1 MPGLRGALLSRLR
14 PDSAFWRRALTAGV
28 TRGPEP
34 WVRHSPPVFGVLFAA
49 ALPELRRRVE
59 ENLRRVRGPRSRVA
73 DALDSAAVFATY
85 GSCITEALL
94 LASGRGYKVERRSR
108 GVEHYRACAAA
119 GRGVLIV
126 TAHTGGWDIAGQIL
140 GVVHPEGVMLAMQ
153 RERDAEARAIQDAA
167 RQRDGVQVVHI
178 GDGPLDALPLL
189 KHLQRGGVVAMQLD
203 RVPPG
208 MRSREVTFLGA
219 RWRAP
224 EGPIALAAMSG
235 APILPVFTHRLG
247 FLEYEAVVAPPIWL
261 PRRPTEEERDRA
273 AAEMMAA
280 MERFVRA
287 HPTQWFHFTGE
298 GPVAPAESG
307 SPRDGG

>member
-14 PDSAFWRRALTAGV
+14 PDSAFWRRALAAGV
-28 TRGPEP
+28 ARGPEP

-49 ALPELRRRVE
+49 ALPGLRRRVE
-59 ENLRRVRGPRSRVA
+59 ENLRRVRGPRPRLV
-73 DALDSAAVFATY
+73 DMLDSAAVFATY

-94 LASGRGYKVERRSR
+94 LASGRGYTVERRSL

-167 RQRDGVQVVHI
+167 RQRAGVQVVHI

-189 KHLQRGGVVAMQLD
+189 KHLQRGGVVAMQID

-208 MRSREVTFLGA
+208 MRSREVAFLGA

-261 PRRPTEEERDRA
+261 ARRATEAERDRA
-273 AAEMMAA
+273 ASEMMAA

-287 HPTQWFHFTGE
+287 HPTQWFHFAGD
-298 GPVAPAESG
+298 GPVAPA
-307 SPRDGG
+307 

>member
-1 MPGLRGALLSRLR
+1 MAGLRGALLSRLR

-28 TRGPEP
+28 MRGPEP

-49 ALPELRRRVE
+49 ALPGLRRRVE
-59 ENLRRVRGPRSRVA
+59 HNLRRVRGPRSPVA
-73 DALDSAAVFATY
+73 DVLDSAAVFATY

-94 LASGRGYKVERRSR
+94 LASGRGYAVQRRTR
-108 GVEHYRACAAA
+108 GVEHYRACAAP
-119 GRGVLIV
+119 GRGIIMV

-153 RERDAEARAIQDAA
+153 RERDPEARAIQDEA
-167 RQRDGVQVVHI
+167 RRRAGVQVAHI

-189 KHLQRGGVVAMQLD
+189 SHLRRGGVVAMQID

-208 MRSREVTFLGA
+208 MRSREVPFLGA

-224 EGPIALAAMSG
+224 EGPIALAALSG

-247 FLEYEAVVAPPIWL
+247 FLDYEAVVSPPIWVA
-261 PRRPTEEERDRA
+261 RRATEEERDSA
-273 AAEMMAA
+273 AAAMMGA

-287 HPTQWFHFTGE
+287 HPTQWFHFSGD
-298 GPVAPAESG
+298 GPVAPAE
-307 SPRDGG
+307 GGAG

>member
-1 MPGLRGALLSRLR
+1 MPGTRGALLSGLR
-14 PDSAFWRRALTAGV
+14 HDSAFWRRALTAGV

-34 WVRHSPPVFGVLFAA
+34 WVRHSPPFFGVFFAA

-59 ENLRRVRGPRSRVA
+59 QNLRRVRGPRSRVA
-73 DALDSAAVFATY
+73 DMLDSAAVFATY

-94 LASGRGYKVERRSR
+94 LASGRGYTVERRSR
-108 GVEHYRACAAA
+108 GVEHYRACAEA
-119 GRGVLIV
+119 GRGVIIV

-167 RQRDGVQVVHI
+167 RQRAGVQVVHI

-189 KHLQRGGVVAMQLD
+189 NHLRRGGVVAMQID

-208 MRSREVTFLGA
+208 MRSREVAFLGA

-224 EGPIALAAMSG
+224 EGPIALAAISG

-247 FLEYEAVVAPPIWL
+247 FLEYEAVVSPAIWL
-261 PRRPTEEERDRA
+261 PRRATEEERDRA
-273 AAEMMAA
+273 AAAMMGA
-280 MERFVRA
+280 MERFLRA

-298 GPVAPAESG
+298 GPVAPASL
-307 SPRDGG
+307 

>member
-1 MPGLRGALLSRLR
+1 MSRPRGALFSGLR
-14 PDSAFWRRALTAGV
+14 HDSAFWRRALTAGV

-34 WVRHSPPVFGVLFAA
+34 LVRHSPPVFGVLFAA

-59 ENLRRVRGPRSRVA
+59 ENLRRVRGPRSRLV
-73 DALDSAAVFATY
+73 DLLDSSAVFAAY

-94 LASGRGYKVERRSR
+94 LASDRGYTVVRHSR
-108 GVEHYRACAAA
+108 GVEHYHACAAT
-119 GRGVLIV
+119 GRGVIIV

-140 GVVHPEGVMLAMQ
+140 GVVHPAGVMLAMQ

-167 RQRDGVQVVHI
+167 RQRAGVQVVHI
-178 GDGPLDALPLL
+178 GEGPLDALPLL
-189 KHLQRGGVVAMQLD
+189 KHLQRGGAVAMQID

-208 MRSREVTFLGA
+208 MRSREVAFLGG

-224 EGPIALAAMSG
+224 EGPIALAALSG

-247 FLEYEAVVAPPIWL
+247 FLEYEAVVAPPIRL
-261 PRRPTEEERDRA
+261 ARRATEQERDAA
-273 AAEMMAA
+273 AAEMMRA

-287 HPTQWFHFTGE
+287 HPTQWFHFASD
-298 GPVAPAESG
+298 GPIAPAEG
-307 SPRDGG
+307 RTG

>member
-1 MPGLRGALLSRLR
+1 M
-14 PDSAFWRRALTAGV
+14 
-28 TRGPEP
+28 
-34 WVRHSPPVFGVLFAA
+34 RHSPPVFGVLFAA

-73 DALDSAAVFATY
+73 DVLDSAAVFATY

-94 LASGRGYKVERRSR
+94 LASGRGYTVERRSR
-108 GVEHYRACAAA
+108 GVEHYHACAAA

-140 GVVHPEGVMLAMQ
+140 GVVHPGGVMLAMQ

-224 EGPIALAAMSG
+224 EGPIALAALSG